1 VGGVADSVITSNLT
15 WAWDKQSVWSQGA
28 NKLKQSLLR
37 ARSASLALTILA
49 AVLATLAVQIG
60 EASSVAGRCLA
71 AGAAVSVGLVALLQ
85 TATSRARVQ
94 AWTRVRSVSEAL
106 KSETFVFLAEVAP
119 YRGEDRAVRFRQN
132 VQSVLADADDLSGST
147 IGLQPKQRSL
157 PGVNDVASYIAERV
171 QQQIDDY
178 YRPKSAAMNRRAK
191 QFRVAE
197 IALAILALVLS
208 ATAAA
213 SGRQEFAAWS
223 PVITTIIAAMTA
235 QTAVQ
240 RYDALAL
247 EYARTYEQLERLML
261 DRPSGTSVS
270 PQEAE
275 KADDQ
280 FVAAAEG
287 VISIQNESWM
297 ARNVAAVG
305 TDTGGS
311 GAGAKSAPPG
321 RTP

>member
-1 VGGVADSVITSNLT
+1 
-15 WAWDKQSVWSQGA
+15 
-28 NKLKQSLLR
+28 
-37 ARSASLALTILA
+37 
-49 AVLATLAVQIG
+49 
-60 EASSVAGRCLA
+60 
-71 AGAAVSVGLVALLQ
+71 
-85 TATSRARVQ
+85 
-94 AWTRVRSVSEAL
+94 
-106 KSETFVFLAEVAP
+106 VFLAEVAP

-235 QTAVQ
+235 HTAVQ

-247 EYARTYEQLERLML
+247 EYTRTYEQLERLML
-261 DRPSGTSVS
+261 DRLSGPSVT

-305 TDTGGS
+305 TETGGS
-311 GAGAKSAPPG
+311 GAGAKYAPPG

>member
-1 VGGVADSVITSNLT
+1 MGGVADSVIASILT
-15 WAWDKQSVWSQGA
+15 WAWDKQGVWSQGA
-28 NKLKQSLLR
+28 NKLKQSLFR

-49 AVLATLAVQIG
+49 AVLATLGVQIG

-85 TATSRARVQ
+85 TATSRARIQ

-106 KSETFVFLAEVAP
+106 KSEIFVFLAGVAP

-132 VQSVLADADDLSGST
+132 VQSVLADADDLSDST
-147 IGLQPKQRSL
+147 IGFQPKHRSL

-171 QQQIDDY
+171 QEQIDDY
-178 YRPKSAAMNRRAK
+178 YRPKGAAMKWRAK
-191 QFRVAE
+191 QFRVGE
-197 IALAILALVLS
+197 IALSILALVLS

-223 PVITTIIAAMTA
+223 PVITTIIAAITA
-235 QTAVQ
+235 HTAVQ

-247 EYARTYEQLERLML
+247 EYTRTYEQLERLML
-261 DRPSGTSVS
+261 DRLSSPSVT

-280 FVAAAEG
+280 FVSAAEG

-297 ARNVAAVG
+297 ARNVAAAG
-305 TDTGGS
+305 TETGGG
-311 GAGAKSAPPG
+311 GAGANDAAPD